1 MTSTRISS
9 NTLKSS
15 WGPKETGS
23 PTQNTESQF
32 KLKAGY
38 RQSSC
43 AILVQTAV
51 IRNSSMRKKTQH

>member
-15 WGPKETGS
+15 WGPKGTGN
-23 PTQNTESQF
+23 PTQSTGSQF

-38 RQSSC
+38 QQSSS

-51 IRNSSMRKKTQH
+51 IKNS